1 MIREQESK
9 FKDKFVLG
17 VDFGDAVT
25 GLALGKN
32 GVVAPAREVL
42 SKDKMT
48 AIQHIMRTVK
58 QNEVAA
64 VVVGLPLSYDGKD
77 TPQSAEV
84 RRFAKLLKTRL
95 GIPIILID
103 ESGTSQ
109 EALGDAITEGLP
121 QKARRKVDSISA
133 SIILKRFFADEGF

>member
-1 MIREQESK
+1 MMQEQESK
-9 FKDKFVLG
+9 YKDKFVLG
-17 VDFGDAVT
+17 VDFGDITT

-58 QNEVAA
+58 QDKVAA
-64 VVVGLPLSYDGKD
+64 IVVGLPLGYDQKD
-77 TPQSAEV
+77 TPLSLEV

-103 ESGTSQ
+103 EFGTSQ
-109 EALGDAITEGLP
+109 EALADAIIEELP

>member
-1 MIREQESK
+1 MMQEKESK
-9 FKDKFVLG
+9 YKDKFVLG
-17 VDFGDAVT
+17 VDFGETTT
-25 GLALGKN
+25 GIALGKN

-42 SKDKMT
+42 SKDRMT
-48 AIQHIMRTVK
+48 AIQHILRTVK
-58 QNEVAA
+58 QNKVVA
-64 VVVGLPLSYDGKD
+64 VVVGLPLGYDQKD
-77 TPQSAEV
+77 TPQSLEV

-103 ESGTSQ
+103 EFGTSQ
-109 EALGDAITEGLP
+109 EALADAIIEELP

>member
-1 MIREQESK
+1 MTQNQESK
-9 FKDKFVLG
+9 YKDKFVLG
-17 VDFGDAVT
+17 VDFGDTTT

-32 GVVAPAREVL
+32 GVVAPGREVL

-58 QNEVAA
+58 QNKVVAI
-64 VVVGLPLSYDGKD
+64 VVGLPLGYDQKD

-103 ESGTSQ
+103 EFGTSQ
-109 EALGDAITEGLP
+109 EALTDAVLEELP

-133 SIILKRFFADEGF
+133 SIILKRFFAEEGF

>member
-1 MIREQESK
+1 MMQDQESK
-9 FKDKFVLG
+9 YKDKFVLG
-17 VDFGDAVT
+17 VDFGDTTT

-58 QNEVAA
+58 QNKVLAL
-64 VVVGLPLSYDGKD
+64 VVGLPLGYDQKD
-77 TPQSAEV
+77 TPQSLEV

-103 ESGTSQ
+103 EFGTTQ
-109 EALGDAITEGLP
+109 EALADAIIEELP

>member
-1 MIREQESK
+1 MQEKESK
-9 FKDKFVLG
+9 YKDKFVLG
-17 VDFGDAVT
+17 IDFGDIST

-58 QNEVAA
+58 QNKVGAI
-64 VVVGLPLSYDGKD
+64 VVGLPLGYDQKD
-77 TPQSAEV
+77 TPQSVEV

-103 ESGTSQ
+103 EFGTSQ
-109 EALGDAITEGLP
+109 EALADAIIDELP

>member
-1 MIREQESK
+1 MQEKESK
-9 FKDKFVLG
+9 YKDKFVLG
-17 VDFGDAVT
+17 VDFGDTST

-58 QNEVAA
+58 QNKVGAI
-64 VVVGLPLSYDGKD
+64 VVGLPLGYDQKD
-77 TPQSAEV
+77 TPQSIEV

-103 ESGTSQ
+103 EFGTSQ
-109 EALGDAITEGLP
+109 EALADAIIDELP

>member
-1 MIREQESK
+1 MQEKESK
-9 FKDKFVLG
+9 YKDKFVLG
-17 VDFGDAVT
+17 VDFGDTST

-58 QNEVAA
+58 QNKVTA
-64 VVVGLPLSYDGKD
+64 VVVGLPLGYDQKD
-77 TPQSAEV
+77 TPQSIEV

-103 ESGTSQ
+103 EFGSSQ
-109 EALGDAITEGLP
+109 EALADAIIEELP

>member
-1 MIREQESK
+1 MMQEQESK
-9 FKDKFVLG
+9 YTDKFVLG
-17 VDFGDAVT
+17 VDFGDTTT

-58 QNEVAA
+58 QNKVVAL
-64 VVVGLPLSYDGKD
+64 VVGLPLGYDQKD
-77 TPQSAEV
+77 TPLSLEV

-103 ESGTSQ
+103 EFGTTQ
-109 EALGDAITEGLP
+109 EALADAIIEELP